1 MKDEEHEEEE
11 AEEQVAD
18 AEEAAATA
26 RHVGQPAA
34 SRSRAQRVGG
44 ARVSASVPILRASTS
59 RQPAEEAEEGEY
71 DDDDW
76 L

>member
-1 MKDEEHEEEE
+1 MKH
-11 AEEQVAD
+11 A
-18 AEEAAATA
+18 
-26 RHVGQPAA
+26 GQPAA